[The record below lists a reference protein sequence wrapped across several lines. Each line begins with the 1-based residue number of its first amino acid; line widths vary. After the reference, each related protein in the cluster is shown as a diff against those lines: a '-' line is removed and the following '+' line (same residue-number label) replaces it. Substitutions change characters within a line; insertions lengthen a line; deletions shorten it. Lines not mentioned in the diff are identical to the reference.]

1 MIFAWKRRM
10 MHEPREASRR
20 LLWRSLSTTPMTNY
34 LTEDQVLDIPT
45 LVDRGM
51 TCGEI
56 GEKYGVH
63 ERTIN
68 GWIKRLRAEGHVVNT
83 KKGRPPMIIP
93 KAKLNETDN
102 QKRTA

>member
-1 MIFAWKRRM
+1 
-10 MHEPREASRR
+10 
-20 LLWRSLSTTPMTNY
+20 MTKITIC

-45 LVDRGM
+45 LVDKGM

-68 GWIKRLRAEGHVVNT
+68 MWIRRLRAEGHVVNT
-83 KKGRPPMIIP
+83 KKGRPRMVLTKKVEEI
-93 KAKLNETDN
+93 K
-102 QKRTA
+102 

>member
-1 MIFAWKRRM
+1 MTSAWKRRTKP
-10 MHEPREASRR
+10 EPREASQR
-20 LLWRSLSTTPMTNY
+20 LLWKSLSTTHMTNIF

-56 GEKYGVH
+56 GEKYGVN

-68 GWIKRLRAEGHVVNT
+68 KWINRLRAEGHVVNT
-83 KKGRPPMIIP
+83 KKGRPRMVLTKPTEI
-93 KAKLNETDN
+93 K
-102 QKRTA
+102 

>member
-1 MIFAWKRRM
+1 M
-10 MHEPREASRR
+10 MHEPREARRR

-68 GWIKRLRAEGHVVNT
+68 GWIKRLRAEGHIVNT
-83 KKGRPPMIIP
+83 KKGRPRLLIP
-93 KAKLNETDN
+93 PPTGNIDENGKPQGLPPKIN
-102 QKRTA
+102 